1 MVAKG
6 SASCLYKYKRTHAT
20 GARRGGLTYAAE
32 ERDRED
38 GDAPSRL
45 RRARGTA
52 AKLTHVADRDEAH
65 TRANTVQEAKARP
78 WPRVC

>member
-20 GARRGGLTYAAE
+20 RARKEDLTYAVE

-38 GDAPSRL
+38 EDAQSRL
-45 RRARGTA
+45 RRAKGTA
-52 AKLTHVADRDEAH
+52 AKLTHVAGGYEAR
-65 TRANTVQEAKARP
+65 TRTNTTQEATARP
-78 WPRVC
+78 